1 MTQPKAVKHPTDEGK
16 WMSSFD
22 DYGHGPGQGKSRN
35 AIYKRF
41 NKINKTELSQNS
53 TKMTKEKQARS
64 TPIEISQNREKVEV
78 EESDEEISQNR
89 PSWGRIE
96 WDEDEL
102 SQNEE
107 IKPRTIPKPISE
119 MAQGRNAAFDRAS
132 QAQMVRLGFRSL
144 DRLLTHYGRG
154 VMNKKD
160 WAIDRSEDDYD
171 ALEGSTM
178 AVLDHYGVHVP
189 VSPLMVWGATMGTA
203 YAPPLNH
210 IRKNADPNR
219 RKGRILKGL
228 SRLIPKRFRRKKEVV
243 NLGVVEPIIESPV

>member
-22 DYGHGPGQGKSRN
+22 DYGHGPGNGKSRN

-41 NKINKTELSQNS
+41 NKINKSEKVEKVEQN
-53 TKMTKEKQARS
+53 KQARS

-78 EESDEEISQNR
+78 QESDEEISQNR

-96 WDEDEL
+96 WDEDDL

-154 VMNKKD
+154 VM
-160 WAIDRSEDDYD
+160 RS
-171 ALEGSTM
+171 
-178 AVLDHYGVHVP
+178 
-189 VSPLMVWGATMGTA
+189 
-203 YAPPLNH
+203 
-210 IRKNADPNR
+210 
-219 RKGRILKGL
+219 
-228 SRLIPKRFRRKKEVV
+228 
-243 NLGVVEPIIESPV
+243 